1 MKKNKHIKPFGS
13 FDRRLNENKEE
24 EFDQEYIRHCFV
36 DIIDEFNL
44 KIEDKS
50 FKEWHGENEEDV
62 EITGY
67 TEVPCLQITIELPR
81 INGRIAFGGEELS
94 EMEKQFGLCHG
105 IEDLVKASSDL
116 ARILETVDVAIKRLN
131 DEFPEYKFSNNHI
144 DDKLKSRVLY
154 KTKSDGDK
162 PKMFITITK

>member
-1 MKKNKHIKPFGS
+1 MKHLKRF
-13 FDRRLNENKEE
+13 NESKEE

-50 FKEWHGENEEDV
+50 FKEWHGENEEESTD
-62 EITGY
+62 
-67 TEVPCLQITIELPR
+67 VPCLQITIDLPR
-81 INGRIAFGGEELS
+81 LNGRIAFSGEELS
-94 EMEKQFGLCHG
+94 EMEKRFGLCHG

-116 ARILETVDVAIKRLN
+116 TKILETVDVAIKRLS
-131 DEFPEYKFSNNHI
+131 DEFPEYKFSNSHI

-154 KTKSDGDK
+154 ATRSDGDQ